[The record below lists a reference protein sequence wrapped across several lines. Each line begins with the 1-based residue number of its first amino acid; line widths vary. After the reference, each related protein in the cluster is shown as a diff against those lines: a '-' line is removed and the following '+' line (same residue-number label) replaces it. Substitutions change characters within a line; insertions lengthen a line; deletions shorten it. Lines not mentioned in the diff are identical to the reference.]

1 MYFTIR
7 KEKDTHE
14 NQEEVWFPLD
24 DLQLIKIC
32 DDLGIGSKLTD
43 NIYIVD
49 ASDADL
55 SMLIK
60 EKFCN
65 IDELNFLTKRLDSF
79 DAKEKLTFFASA
91 VATEAVNM
99 KDLINLTYNT
109 HCYSV
114 ISDFKNLDA
123 VGRDLYLNEAGGA
136 TMDELNAVDGRA
148 IVEELMNHSPMKVV
162 TPYGVVYQNRN
173 EPEMFYDG
181 NHFPRYHWKPD
192 VATITLAH
200 DSNHEFIYMPCPDAA
215 IARAVSRLY
224 TESLSDCVMTIDSD
238 YLPEQ
243 LIQWIAAEESPDEKV
258 ALLNE
263 FSNKFKEMGIIDSA
277 YFEKLMDYIP
287 TQSLEE
293 VRVLLDHMYEF
304 QLFDD
309 IRSPEAYGH
318 FMICESG
325 HFEYDENLEEYIDF
339 KRYGEQRIQNESGA
353 FTNKGYLVYHG
364 FDPVVQNL
372 LSEKL
377 GMKTDTRLSVM
388 ELKLYMPLRV
398 ITYNVEN
405 DYGYMEQSDYEEEI
419 SAHELLDYE
428 DDIIEALEKFKTP
441 NEAKR
446 GLMAYYDGCDSV
458 NAKVAKYEF
467 SVEEVKGELMGVA
480 ILTLNAPL
488 NEIEMNKIKGVI
500 TGQASDGAG
509 ESFEQREIK
518 TENRSIYVSF
528 WNPADWSI
536 MTADELGITN
546 QEQTMGGMKL

>member
-14 NQEEVWFPLD
+14 NQVEAWLPLD
-24 DLQLIKIC
+24 DLQLINIC
-32 DDLGIGSKLTD
+32 DDLGIGLKLTEK
-43 NIYIVD
+43 IHIVD
-49 ASDADL
+49 SSDADL

-65 IDELNFLTKRLDSF
+65 IDELNFLAKRLDSF

-91 VATEAVNM
+91 AATEAGNV

-114 ISDFKNLDA
+114 ISDFKNLDSI
-123 VGRDLYLNEAGGA
+123 GRDLYLNETGGA
-136 TMDELNAVDGRA
+136 TMDELNAVDGRV
-148 IVEELMNHSPMKVV
+148 IVEDLMNHSPMQVV

-192 VATITLAH
+192 VATITLEH
-200 DSNHEFIYMPCPDAA
+200 DGNHEFIYMPCPDTT
-215 IARAVSRLY
+215 IARVVSRLD

-243 LIQWIAAEESPDEKV
+243 LIQWIAAKESPEEKV
-258 ALLNE
+258 ILLNE
-263 FSNKFKEMGIIDSA
+263 FSNKFKEMGARESN
-277 YFEKLMDYIP
+277 YFEKLMDYVP
-287 TQSLEE
+287 TKSLEE
-293 VRVLLDHMYEF
+293 VEVLLDHLYEF

-353 FTNKGYLVYHG
+353 FTNRGYIVYRG

-377 GMKTDTRLSVM
+377 GMKADTRHSVT
-388 ELKLYMPLRV
+388 ELKLYMPLRA
-398 ITYNVEN
+398 ITYDVEN

-419 SAHELLDYE
+419 PAHELLTYE
-428 DDIIEALEKFKTP
+428 DDIVEALEKFKMP

-446 GLMAYYDGCDSV
+446 GLMAYYDECDSV

-467 SVEEVKGELMGVA
+467 SVEEVEGELMGVA

-488 NEIEMNKIKGVI
+488 NEMEMNQIKEVI

-518 TENRSIYVSF
+518 TADRSIYVCF
-528 WNPADWSI
+528 WNPTDWSI
-536 MTADELGITN
+536 MIAEELGITN
-546 QEQTMGGMKL
+546 HAQTMGRMKL

>member
-7 KEKDTHE
+7 KEKDTNE
-14 NQEEVWFPLD
+14 NEVEVWFPLD

-32 DDLGIGSKLTD
+32 DDVGIGAKLTE

-49 ASDADL
+49 SSDTDL

-79 DAKEKLTFFASA
+79 DTKEKLTFFASA
-91 VATEAVNM
+91 VATQAINVN
-99 KDLINLTYNT
+99 DLINLTYNT

-114 ISDFKNLDA
+114 ISDFKNLDSI
-123 VGRDLYLNEAGGA
+123 GRDLYLNEAGGA

-148 IVEELMNHSPMKVV
+148 IVEGLMIHSPMKVV

-181 NHFPRYHWKPD
+181 NHFPRYHWKLD
-192 VATITLAH
+192 VATITLEYAG
-200 DSNHEFIYMPCPDAA
+200 NHEFIYMPCLDAT
-215 IARAVSRLY
+215 IARAVSRLD

-243 LIQWIAAEESPDEKV
+243 LIQWIAAKESPEEKV
-258 ALLNE
+258 ILLNE
-263 FSNKFKEMGIIDSA
+263 FSNKFKEMGPRESN
-277 YFEKLMDYIP
+277 YFEKLMDYVP

-293 VRVLLDHMYEF
+293 VRILMDHLYEF

-309 IRSPEAYGH
+309 IRSPEAYGRY
-318 FMICESG
+318 MICESG

-339 KRYGEQRIQNESGA
+339 KRYGKQRIRNESGA

-377 GMKTDTRLSVM
+377 EMRIDTRQSVT
-388 ELKLYMPLRV
+388 ELKLYMPLRA
-398 ITYNVEN
+398 ITYEVEN

-419 SAHELLDYE
+419 SAHELLAYE
-428 DDIIEALEKFKTP
+428 DDIIEALEKYKTP
-441 NEAKR
+441 NETKR
-446 GLMAYYDGCDSV
+446 GLMTYYDACDSI

-488 NEIEMNKIKGVI
+488 NDMEKNQIKEVI

-509 ESFEQREIK
+509 ESFEQREIN
-518 TENRSIYVSF
+518 TADRSIYVSF
-528 WNPADWSI
+528 WNPTDWSI
-536 MTADELGITN
+536 MTAEELGIIN
-546 QEQTMGGMKL
+546 HAQTIGGMKL

>member
-1 MYFTIR
+1 LYFTIR

-55 SMLIK
+55 NVLIK

-79 DAKEKLTFFASA
+79 DTKEKLTFFASA
-91 VATEAVNM
+91 VATEADNV

-114 ISDFKNLDA
+114 ISDFKNLDS
-123 VGRDLYLNEAGGA
+123 VGRDVYLNKVGGA
-136 TMDELNAVDGRA
+136 TMDELNAVNGRVIA
-148 IVEELMNHSPMKVV
+148 EDLMNHSPMQVV

-173 EPEMFYDG
+173 EPELFYDG
-181 NHFPRYHWKPD
+181 NHFPRYHWKSD
-192 VATITLAH
+192 VATITLEH
-200 DSNHEFIYMPCPDAA
+200 DGNHEFIHMPCPNAA
-215 IARAVSRLY
+215 VARAVSRLD

-238 YLPEQ
+238 YLPKQ
-243 LIQWIAAEESPDEKV
+243 LIQWIEAKESPNEKV
-258 ALLNE
+258 TLLNE
-263 FSNKFKEMGIIDSA
+263 FSNKFKELGARESA
-277 YFEKLMDYIP
+277 YFEKLMDYVP

-293 VRVLLDHMYEF
+293 VRVLLDHLYEI

-309 IRSPEAYGH
+309 VKSPEVYGRY
-318 FMICESG
+318 MICESG
-325 HFEYDENLEEYIDF
+325 HFDYDENLEEYIDF

-353 FTNKGYLVYHG
+353 FTNMGYLVYHG
-364 FDPVVQNL
+364 FDPVVQNM

-377 GMKTDTRLSVM
+377 GMKIDPLQSIT
-388 ELKLYMPLRV
+388 ELKLYMPLRA
-398 ITYNVEN
+398 ITYDVEN

-419 SAHELLDYE
+419 STHELLNYE
-428 DDIIEALEKFKTP
+428 DEIIETLEKFKTP
-441 NEAKR
+441 NEVKR

-488 NEIEMNKIKGVI
+488 NEMEMNQIKEVI

-518 TENRSIYVSF
+518 TADRSIYVSF
-528 WNPADWSI
+528 WNPTDWSI
-536 MTADELGITN
+536 MTAGELGITN
-546 QEQTMGGMKL
+546 HAQTMGGMKL